1 MKFVRPAP
9 VSRQPIALRSHIEG
23 SRTRCTPAEP
33 CFIERF
39 ASPDLLSHTAE
50 SAADCSLHRR
60 ASVASVAVWSP
71 ENAQT
76 SPIIATIEA
85 AAEDAASGG
94 AGDAQRGQIDEGC
107 RRARPPP
114 PLGGLRPPLG
124 LRDRREAQGRRR
136 AGLPAH
142 TGGPDSRR
150 TAGRAA
156 RDAGDAATDGALCAS
171 EPTFIRAC
179 TCSSVYSSAVTG
191 ASQLYI

>member
-1 MKFVRPAP
+1 M
-9 VSRQPIALRSHIEG
+9 S
-23 SRTRCTPAEP
+23 
-33 CFIERF
+33 
-39 ASPDLLSHTAE
+39 TAND
-50 SAADCSLHRR
+50 AAY
-60 ASVASVAVWSP
+60 SP
-71 ENAQT
+71 EIAET

-142 TGGPDSRR
+142 TGGPDGRR

-156 RDAGDAATDGALCAS
+156 EDAEDAASDRALCAS
-171 EPTFIRAC
+171 
-179 TCSSVYSSAVTG
+179 
-191 ASQLYI
+191 